1 MMTCKNGEEYHADAM
16 MRFLLMRMIKI
27 KRSEEQGEQEH
38 TTTTTRHGSRQE
50 EQEGVVLMKKKG
62 ESERE
67 CYPPHSSS
75 SP

>member
-1 MMTCKNGEEYHADAM
+1 MTTCKNGEEYHADAM

-27 KRSEEQGEQEH
+27 KRSEEQGEQEY
-38 TTTTTRHGSRQE
+38 TTTRHGSRQE

>member
-1 MMTCKNGEEYHADAM
+1 MTTCKNGEEYHADAM

-27 KRSEEQGEQEH
+27 KRSEEQGEQEY
-38 TTTTTRHGSRQE
+38 TTTRHGSRQE
-50 EQEGVVLMKKKG
+50 EQEGVVVLMKKKG